1 MLVLL
6 AGVLVAQIVLVV
18 LFFNSEKKLSEQK
31 NKFEGFEKLF
41 RDEIARNRDDSSNQ
55 SRQNREE
62 LSNNIKDLRDNLSNS
77 VKDSNSSIATYIKDL
92 STLQSQQLENF
103 AKNLQQMSSIIEVNI
118 KNLQADNNKQLEQM
132 RVTVDEKL
140 QSTLENRIALSFKEV
155 SDRLEQVHKG
165 LGEMQNLAIGVGDLK
180 RVLTN
185 VKTRGVWGEMQLA
198 SLLEQSLSP
207 EQYSANF
214 QIKNNQERVD
224 FVIRLP
230 GDGVDNPV
238 YLPIDSKFPQE
249 DYQRLLEAQEQGNVE
264 LAQDAIK
271 QLETRIKSEAKSIR
285 DKYICPPK
293 TTDFALM
300 FLPTE
305 GLYAEVIRN
314 TALVDKLQKEF
325 RVTVVGPTT
334 INALLNSLQMGFRTL
349 TIQKR
354 SSEVWG
360 LLADIRKNFG
370 LFSELLVKAHD
381 RVMQASNIIEDAGK
395 KSRTIENKLQK
406 VQELP
411 GTHEMISVV

>member
-1 MLVLL
+1 MLVLV
-6 AGVLVAQIVLVV
+6 GSVLVAQVVLLF

-31 NKFEGFEKLF
+31 NKFEAFEKLF
-41 RDEIARNRDDSSNQ
+41 RDEIARNRDDAGNQ
-55 SRQNREE
+55 ARQNREE
-62 LSNNIKDLRDNLSNS
+62 LSGSIKDLRDNLSNS

-92 STLQSQQLENF
+92 SGLQSQQLENF
-103 AKNLQQMSSIIEVNI
+103 AKNLQQMSLTIETNL

-140 QSTLENRIALSFKEV
+140 QTTLEKRIAMSFKEV

-185 VKTRGVWGEMQLA
+185 VKSRGVWGEMQLSA
-198 SLLEQSLSP
+198 LLEQAFAP

-214 QIKNNQERVD
+214 SIKNNQERVD
-224 FVIRLP
+224 FVIKLP
-230 GDGVDNPV
+230 GDGDANPV
-238 YLPIDSKFPQE
+238 YLPIDAKFPQE
-249 DYQRLLEAQEQGNVE
+249 DYQRLLEAQEQGNAE
-264 LAQDAIK
+264 LAQDASK
-271 QLETRIKSEAKSIR
+271 QLETRIKTEAKSIK
-285 DKYICPPK
+285 DKYINPPK

-314 TALVDKLQKEF
+314 SALVDKLQHEY
-325 RVTVVGPTT
+325 RVSVVGPTT
-334 INALLNSLQMGFRTL
+334 LNALLNSLQMGFRTL

-354 SSEVWG
+354 SSEVWS

-370 LFSELLVKAHD
+370 AFSDLLVKAHE
-381 RVMQASNIIEDAGK
+381 RVMQASSIIEDAGK
-395 KSRTIENKLQK
+395 KTRTIENKLQK

-411 GTHEMISVV
+411 GTQEMIGV

>member
-1 MLVLL
+1 MLVLV
-6 AGVLVAQIVLVV
+6 GSVLVAQLVLLF

-31 NKFEGFEKLF
+31 NKFEAFEKLF
-41 RDEIARNRDDSSNQ
+41 RDEIARNRDDAGNQ
-55 SRQNREE
+55 ARQNREE
-62 LSNNIKDLRDNLSNS
+62 LSGSIKDLRDNLSNS

-92 STLQSQQLENF
+92 SGLQSQQLENF
-103 AKNLQQMSSIIEVNI
+103 AKNLQQMSLTIETNL

-140 QSTLENRIALSFKEV
+140 QTTLEKRIAMSFKEV

-185 VKTRGVWGEMQLA
+185 VKSRGVWGEMQLSA
-198 SLLEQSLSP
+198 LLEQAFAP

-214 QIKNNQERVD
+214 SIKNNQERVD
-224 FVIRLP
+224 FVIKLP
-230 GDGVDNPV
+230 GDGDANPV
-238 YLPIDSKFPQE
+238 YLPIDAKFPQE
-249 DYQRLLEAQEQGNVE
+249 DYQRLLEAQEQGNAE
-264 LAQDAIK
+264 LAQDASK
-271 QLETRIKSEAKSIR
+271 QLETRIKTEAKSIK
-285 DKYICPPK
+285 DKYINPPK

-314 TALVDKLQKEF
+314 SALVDKLQHEY
-325 RVTVVGPTT
+325 RVSVVGPTT
-334 INALLNSLQMGFRTL
+334 LNALLNSLQMGFRTL

-354 SSEVWG
+354 SSEVWS

-370 LFSELLVKAHD
+370 AFSDLLVRAHE
-381 RVMQASNIIEDAGK
+381 RVMQASSIIEDAGK
-395 KSRTIENKLQK
+395 KTRTIENKLQK

-411 GTHEMISVV
+411 GTQEMIGV

>member
-1 MLVLL
+1 MLVLV
-6 AGVLVAQIVLVV
+6 GSVLVAQLVLLF

-31 NKFEGFEKLF
+31 NKFEAFEKLF
-41 RDEIARNRDDSSNQ
+41 RDEIARNRDDAGNQ
-55 SRQNREE
+55 ARQNREE
-62 LSNNIKDLRDNLSNS
+62 LSGSIKDLRDNLSNS

-92 STLQSQQLENF
+92 SGLQSQQLENF
-103 AKNLQQMSSIIEVNI
+103 AKNLQQMSLTIETNL

-140 QSTLENRIALSFKEV
+140 QTTLEKRIAMSFKEV

-185 VKTRGVWGEMQLA
+185 VKSRGVWGEMQLSA
-198 SLLEQSLSP
+198 LLEQAFAP

-214 QIKNNQERVD
+214 SIKNNQERVD
-224 FVIRLP
+224 FVIKLP
-230 GDGVDNPV
+230 GDGDANPV
-238 YLPIDSKFPQE
+238 YLPIDAKFPQE
-249 DYQRLLEAQEQGNVE
+249 DYQRLLEAQEQGNAE
-264 LAQDAIK
+264 LAQDASK
-271 QLETRIKSEAKSIR
+271 QLETRIKTEAKSIK
-285 DKYICPPK
+285 DKYINPPK

-314 TALVDKLQKEF
+314 SALVDKLQHEY
-325 RVTVVGPTT
+325 RVSVVGPTT
-334 INALLNSLQMGFRTL
+334 LNALLNSLQMGFRTL

-354 SSEVWG
+354 SSEVWS

-370 LFSELLVKAHD
+370 AFSELLVRAHE
-381 RVMQASNIIEDAGK
+381 RVMQASSIIEDAGK
-395 KSRTIENKLQK
+395 KTRTIENKLQK

-411 GTHEMISVV
+411 GTQEMIGV

>member
-1 MLVLL
+1 MLVLV
-6 AGVLVAQIVLVV
+6 GSVLVAQLVLLF

-31 NKFEGFEKLF
+31 NKFEAFEKLF
-41 RDEIARNRDDSSNQ
+41 RDEIARNRDDAGNQ
-55 SRQNREE
+55 ARQNREE
-62 LSNNIKDLRDNLSNS
+62 LSGSIKDLRDNLSNS

-92 STLQSQQLENF
+92 SGLQSQQLENF
-103 AKNLQQMSSIIEVNI
+103 AKNLQQMSLTIETNL

-140 QSTLENRIALSFKEV
+140 QTTLEKRIAMSFKEV

-185 VKTRGVWGEMQLA
+185 VKSRGVWGEMQLSA
-198 SLLEQSLSP
+198 LLEQAFAP

-214 QIKNNQERVD
+214 SIKNNQERVD
-224 FVIRLP
+224 FVIKLP
-230 GDGVDNPV
+230 GDGDANPV
-238 YLPIDSKFPQE
+238 YLPIDAKFPQE
-249 DYQRLLEAQEQGNVE
+249 DYQRLLEAQEQGNAE
-264 LAQDAIK
+264 LAQDASK
-271 QLETRIKSEAKSIR
+271 QLETRIKTEAKSIK
-285 DKYICPPK
+285 DKYINPPK

-314 TALVDKLQKEF
+314 SALVDKLQHEY
-325 RVTVVGPTT
+325 RVSVVGPTT
-334 INALLNSLQMGFRTL
+334 LNALLNSLQMGFRTL

-354 SSEVWG
+354 SSEVWS

-370 LFSELLVKAHD
+370 AFSDLLVKAHE
-381 RVMQASNIIEDAGK
+381 RVMQASSIIEDAGK
-395 KSRTIENKLQK
+395 KTRTIENKLQK

-411 GTHEMISVV
+411 GTQEMIGV

>member
-41 RDEIARNRDDSSNQ
+41 RDEIARNRDDSGNQ

-370 LFSELLVKAHD
+370 MFSELLVKAHD

>member
-1 MLVLL
+1 MLVLV
-6 AGVLVAQIVLVV
+6 GSVLVAQVVLLF

-31 NKFEGFEKLF
+31 NKFEAFEKLF
-41 RDEIARNRDDSSNQ
+41 RDEIARNRDDAGNQ
-55 SRQNREE
+55 ARQNREE
-62 LSNNIKDLRDNLSNS
+62 LAGSIKDLRDNLSNS

-92 STLQSQQLENF
+92 SGLQSQQLENF
-103 AKNLQQMSSIIEVNI
+103 AKNLQQMSLTIETNL

-140 QSTLENRIALSFKEV
+140 QTTLEKRIAMSFKEV

-185 VKTRGVWGEMQLA
+185 VKSRGVWGEMQLSA
-198 SLLEQSLSP
+198 LLEQAFAP

-214 QIKNNQERVD
+214 SIKNNQERVD
-224 FVIRLP
+224 FVIKLP
-230 GDGVDNPV
+230 GDGDANPV
-238 YLPIDSKFPQE
+238 YLPIDAKFPQE
-249 DYQRLLEAQEQGNVE
+249 DYQRLLEAQEQGNAE
-264 LAQDAIK
+264 LAQDASK
-271 QLETRIKSEAKSIR
+271 QLETRIKTEAKSIK
-285 DKYICPPK
+285 DKYINPPK

-314 TALVDKLQKEF
+314 SALVDKLQHEY
-325 RVTVVGPTT
+325 RVSVVGPTT
-334 INALLNSLQMGFRTL
+334 LNALLNSLQMGFRTL

-354 SSEVWG
+354 SSEVWS

-370 LFSELLVKAHD
+370 AFSDLLVKAHE
-381 RVMQASNIIEDAGK
+381 RVMQASSIIEDAGK
-395 KSRTIENKLQK
+395 KTRTIENKLQK

-411 GTHEMISVV
+411 GTQEMIGV

>member
-1 MLVLL
+1 MLILV
-6 AGVLVAQIVLVV
+6 GSVLVAQVVLLF

-31 NKFEGFEKLF
+31 NKFEAFEKLF
-41 RDEIARNRDDSSNQ
+41 RDEIARNRDDAGNQ
-55 SRQNREE
+55 ARQNREE
-62 LSNNIKDLRDNLSNS
+62 LSGSIKDLRDNLSNS

-92 STLQSQQLENF
+92 SGLQSQQLENF
-103 AKNLQQMSSIIEVNI
+103 AKNLQQMSLTIETNL

-140 QSTLENRIALSFKEV
+140 QTTLEKRIAMSFKEV

-185 VKTRGVWGEMQLA
+185 VKSRGVWGEMQLSA
-198 SLLEQSLSP
+198 LLEQAFAP

-214 QIKNNQERVD
+214 SIKNNQERVD
-224 FVIRLP
+224 FVIKLP
-230 GDGVDNPV
+230 GDGDANPV
-238 YLPIDSKFPQE
+238 YLPIDAKFPQE
-249 DYQRLLEAQEQGNVE
+249 DYQRLLEAQEQGNAE
-264 LAQDAIK
+264 LAQDASK
-271 QLETRIKSEAKSIR
+271 QLETRIKTEAKSIK
-285 DKYICPPK
+285 DKYINPPK

-314 TALVDKLQKEF
+314 SALVDKLQHEY
-325 RVTVVGPTT
+325 RVSVVGPTT
-334 INALLNSLQMGFRTL
+334 LNALLNSLQMGFRTL

-354 SSEVWG
+354 SSEVWS

-370 LFSELLVKAHD
+370 AFSDLLVKAHE
-381 RVMQASNIIEDAGK
+381 RVMQASSIIEDAGK
-395 KSRTIENKLQK
+395 KTRTIENKLQK

-411 GTHEMISVV
+411 GTQEMIGV

>member
-6 AGVLVAQIVLVV
+6 ASILVVQIVLLV

-41 RDEIARNRDDSSNQ
+41 RDEIARNRDDSGNQ
-55 SRQNREE
+55 ARQNREE

-103 AKNLQQMSSIIEVNI
+103 AKNLQQMSSIIEINI

-264 LAQDAIK
+264 LAQEAIK

-370 LFSELLVKAHD
+370 MFSELLVKAHD

>member
-1 MLVLL
+1 MLVLV
-6 AGVLVAQIVLVV
+6 GSVLVAQVVLLF
-18 LFFNSEKKLSEQK
+18 LFFNSEKKLGEQK
-31 NKFEGFEKLF
+31 NKFEAFEKLF
-41 RDEIARNRDDSSNQ
+41 RDEIARNRDDAGNQ
-55 SRQNREE
+55 ARQNREE
-62 LSNNIKDLRDNLSNS
+62 LAGSIKDLRDNLSNS

-92 STLQSQQLENF
+92 SGLQSQQLENF
-103 AKNLQQMSSIIEVNI
+103 AKNLQQMSLTIETNL

-140 QSTLENRIALSFKEV
+140 QTTLEKRIAMSFKEV

-185 VKTRGVWGEMQLA
+185 VKSRGVWGEMQLSA
-198 SLLEQSLSP
+198 LLEQAFAP

-214 QIKNNQERVD
+214 SIKNNQERVD
-224 FVIRLP
+224 FVIKLP
-230 GDGVDNPV
+230 GDGDANPV
-238 YLPIDSKFPQE
+238 YLPIDAKFPQE
-249 DYQRLLEAQEQGNVE
+249 DYQRLLEAQEQGNAE
-264 LAQDAIK
+264 LAQDASK
-271 QLETRIKSEAKSIR
+271 QLETRIKTEAKSIK
-285 DKYICPPK
+285 DKYINPPK

-314 TALVDKLQKEF
+314 SALVDKLQHEY
-325 RVTVVGPTT
+325 RVSVVGPTT
-334 INALLNSLQMGFRTL
+334 LNALLNSLQMGFRTL

-354 SSEVWG
+354 SSEVWS

-370 LFSELLVKAHD
+370 AFSDLLVKAHE
-381 RVMQASNIIEDAGK
+381 RVMQASSIIEDAGK
-395 KSRTIENKLQK
+395 KTRTIENKLQK

-411 GTHEMISVV
+411 GTQEMIGV

>member
-41 RDEIARNRDDSSNQ
+41 RDEIARNRDDSGNQ

>member
-1 MLVLL
+1 MLVLV
-6 AGVLVAQIVLVV
+6 GSVLVAQVVLVF

-31 NKFEGFEKLF
+31 NKFEAFEKLF
-41 RDEIARNRDDSSNQ
+41 RDEIARNRDDAGNQ
-55 SRQNREE
+55 ARQNREE
-62 LSNNIKDLRDNLSNS
+62 LSGSIKDLRDNLSNS

-92 STLQSQQLENF
+92 SGLQSQQLENF
-103 AKNLQQMSSIIEVNI
+103 AKNLQQMSSTIETNL

-140 QSTLENRIALSFKEV
+140 QSTLEKRIAMSFKEV

-185 VKTRGVWGEMQLA
+185 VKSRGVWGEMQLSA
-198 SLLEQSLSP
+198 LLEQAFAP

-214 QIKNNQERVD
+214 SIKNNQERVD
-224 FVIRLP
+224 FVIKLP
-230 GDGVDNPV
+230 GDGDANPV
-238 YLPIDSKFPQE
+238 YLPIDAKFPQE
-249 DYQRLLEAQEQGNVE
+249 DYQRLLEAQEQGNAE
-264 LAQDAIK
+264 LAQDASK
-271 QLETRIKSEAKSIR
+271 QLEARIKTEAKSIK
-285 DKYICPPK
+285 DKYINPPK

-314 TALVDKLQKEF
+314 GALVDKLQHEY
-325 RVTVVGPTT
+325 RVSVVGPTT
-334 INALLNSLQMGFRTL
+334 LNALLNSLQMGFRTL

-354 SSEVWG
+354 SSEVWS

-370 LFSELLVKAHD
+370 AFSDLLVKAHE
-381 RVMQASNIIEDAGK
+381 RVMQASSIIEDAGK
-395 KSRTIENKLQK
+395 KTRTIENKLQK

-411 GTHEMISVV
+411 GTQEMLGV

>member
-1 MLVLL
+1 MLVLV
-6 AGVLVAQIVLVV
+6 GSVLVAQLVLLF

-31 NKFEGFEKLF
+31 NKFEAFEKLF
-41 RDEIARNRDDSSNQ
+41 RDEIARNRDDAGNQ
-55 SRQNREE
+55 ARQNREE
-62 LSNNIKDLRDNLSNS
+62 LAGSIKDLRDNLSNS

-92 STLQSQQLENF
+92 SGLQSQQLENF
-103 AKNLQQMSSIIEVNI
+103 AKNLQQMSLTIETNL

-140 QSTLENRIALSFKEV
+140 QTTLEKRIAMSFKEV

-185 VKTRGVWGEMQLA
+185 VKSRGVWGEMQLSA
-198 SLLEQSLSP
+198 LLEQAFAP

-214 QIKNNQERVD
+214 SIKNNQERVD
-224 FVIRLP
+224 FVIKLP
-230 GDGVDNPV
+230 GDGDANPV
-238 YLPIDSKFPQE
+238 YLPIDAKFPQE
-249 DYQRLLEAQEQGNVE
+249 DYQRLLEAQEQGNAE
-264 LAQDAIK
+264 LAQDASK
-271 QLETRIKSEAKSIR
+271 QLETRIKTEAKSIK
-285 DKYICPPK
+285 DKYINPPK

-314 TALVDKLQKEF
+314 SALVDKLQHEY
-325 RVTVVGPTT
+325 RVSVVGPTT
-334 INALLNSLQMGFRTL
+334 LNALLNSLQMGFRTL

-354 SSEVWG
+354 SSEVWS

-370 LFSELLVKAHD
+370 AFSDLLVKAHE
-381 RVMQASNIIEDAGK
+381 RVMQASSIIEDAGK
-395 KSRTIENKLQK
+395 KTRTIENKLQK

-411 GTHEMISVV
+411 GTQEMIGV

>member
-1 MLVLL
+1 V
-6 AGVLVAQIVLVV
+6 GSVLVAQLVLLF

-31 NKFEGFEKLF
+31 NKFEAFEKLF
-41 RDEIARNRDDSSNQ
+41 RDEIARNRDDAGNQ
-55 SRQNREE
+55 ARQNREE
-62 LSNNIKDLRDNLSNS
+62 LSGSIKDLRDNLSNS

-92 STLQSQQLENF
+92 SGLQSQQLENF
-103 AKNLQQMSSIIEVNI
+103 AKNLQQMSLTIETNL

-140 QSTLENRIALSFKEV
+140 QTTLEKRIAMSFKEV

-185 VKTRGVWGEMQLA
+185 VKSRGVWGEMQLSA
-198 SLLEQSLSP
+198 LLEQAFAP

-214 QIKNNQERVD
+214 SIKNNQERVD
-224 FVIRLP
+224 FVIKLP
-230 GDGVDNPV
+230 GDGDANPV
-238 YLPIDSKFPQE
+238 YLPIDAKFPQE
-249 DYQRLLEAQEQGNVE
+249 DYQRLLEAQEQGNAE
-264 LAQDAIK
+264 LAQDASK
-271 QLETRIKSEAKSIR
+271 QLETRIKTEAKSIK
-285 DKYICPPK
+285 DKYINPPK

-314 TALVDKLQKEF
+314 SALVDKLQHEY
-325 RVTVVGPTT
+325 RVSVVGPTT
-334 INALLNSLQMGFRTL
+334 LNALLNSLQMGFRTL

-354 SSEVWG
+354 SSEVWS

-370 LFSELLVKAHD
+370 AFSDLLVKAHE
-381 RVMQASNIIEDAGK
+381 RVMQASSIIEDAGK
-395 KSRTIENKLQK
+395 KTRTIENKLQK

-411 GTHEMISVV
+411 GTQEMIGV